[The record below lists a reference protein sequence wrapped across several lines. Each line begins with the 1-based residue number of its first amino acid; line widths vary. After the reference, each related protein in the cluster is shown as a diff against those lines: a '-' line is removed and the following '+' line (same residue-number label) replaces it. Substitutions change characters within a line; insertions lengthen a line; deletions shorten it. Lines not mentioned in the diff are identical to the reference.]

1 MRYAKG
7 AFVTHFSIASGD
19 ALKHRHSRRDKI
31 SFAKVSRCSICVLVG
46 CTCSRI
52 TLDKMSSRNVSP
64 SSLCTAIGEHTSI
77 TRNLGKDNMSSLNRS
92 INIARELS

>member
-1 MRYAKG
+1 MIYTKG
-7 AFVTHFSIASGD
+7 VFVTHWSIASGD
-19 ALKHRHSRRDKI
+19 ALKHRDSRRNKI
-31 SFAKVSRCSICVLVG
+31 SFAKVSRCICVLVG

-52 TLDKMSSRNVSP
+52 ILDKMSSRNVSP
-64 SSLCTAIGEHTSI
+64 SSLCTVIGEHTSI